1 MGIYFITMKKILLI
15 ITLLIAP
22 LSYAEDD
29 SYLIDD
35 SLAMARQGEFVRAA
49 DLIMDLANDGNAKA
63 QYVLSM
69 YFRDPNALN
78 IPELGEKLLLQAAE
92 NNDARA
98 QYDLGWRLAAGW
110 KNDPVED
117 IVEMI
122 YWFERAAFN
131 GSGDAYANL
140 ATLYDNEFRDVLAEM
155 EVAANNGNAMAQ
167 FNLGWIN
174 AKGLMSSEGL
184 MQDMDVAKAWFEQ
197 SAKLGFKDAIEV
209 LEKNF

>member
-1 MGIYFITMKKILLI
+1 MKRFLL
-15 ITLLIAP
+15 LLVF
-22 LSYAEDD
+22 LSQLVFADD

-35 SLAMARQGEFVRAA
+35 SLAMARQGEFVRASN
-49 DLIMDLANDGNAKA
+49 LIVDLANNGDSSA

-78 IPELGEKLLLQAAE
+78 IPEVGEMWLMRAAE
-92 NNDARA
+92 NNNAKA

-110 KNDPVED
+110 KNDTVED

-122 YWFERAAFN
+122 YWFERATFN
-131 GSGDAYANL
+131 GSDDAYANL
-140 ATLYDNEFRDVLAEM
+140 ATLYENENRDVLAEM

-174 AKGLMSSEGL
+174 ARGLVSSEGL
-184 MQDMDVAKAWFEQ
+184 MQDMDVAKAWFEK
-197 SAKLGFKDAIEV
+197 SAKLGFKDAVEV
-209 LEKNF
+209 LQNNF